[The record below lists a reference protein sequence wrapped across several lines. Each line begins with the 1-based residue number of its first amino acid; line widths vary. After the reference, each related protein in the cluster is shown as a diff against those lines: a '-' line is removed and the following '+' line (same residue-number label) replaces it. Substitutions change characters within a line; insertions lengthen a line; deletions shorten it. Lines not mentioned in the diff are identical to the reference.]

1 MYIMMYI
8 LTSIQKR
15 MDTKNT
21 FTISEARRR
30 IFEIAEKVQVPN
42 TYVTLTESGKP
53 KVVIL
58 SSEEFDSWME
68 TLEVTKDFPEL
79 KKDIKQ
85 AKKEVKKKA
94 IITLDAYYGKAP
106 RSLKSKST
114 YAVYRCTSKKSSKRS
129 R

>member
-1 MYIMMYI
+1 
-8 LTSIQKR
+8 

-68 TLEVTKDFPEL
+68 TLEVTKDFPNL
-79 KKDIKQ
+79 KKDICQ
-85 AKKEVKKKA
+85 ARSDVKRRA
-94 IITLDAYYGKAP
+94 YVTLDSYYQKKHP
-106 RSLKSKST
+106 PIQYKPSYVVSHRS
-114 YAVYRCTSKKSSKRS
+114 SKKSSKRS